1 MNAFST
7 DNIFANNI
15 TGTTVNATANFIGDG
30 SLLTNL
36 PIPPLAI
43 KYPVGTIQGFIQTHQ
58 YSGASGIMQT
68 NRLVGYYITIEK
80 NISIDTLYVR
90 ALTTNATARITYG
103 IYSINSAGYPDA
115 KLFNSTE
122 FTLAVSTLQTQSVSW
137 TLSAGTYFVAFNMN
151 SASGTLVGHTRANA
165 YNTAIGT
172 TDTAASFVGQ
182 GYDVARVY
190 STTLPTTFPAGAIS
204 TGTAAFNGLWFKIA

>member
-43 KYPVGTIQGFIQTHQ
+43 KYPVGTIQGFIQSHNYT
-58 YSGASGIMQT
+58 GNSGIMT
-68 NRLVGYYITIEK
+68 LNRIFGYYITIEK
-80 NISIDTLYVR
+80 NISIDTIYAR
-90 ALTTNATARITYG
+90 ASTTNAGARITYG

-122 FTLAVSTLQTQSVSW
+122 FTAAVSTLQTQAVSI
-137 TLSAGTYFVAFNMN
+137 TLNAGTYFVAYAMN
-151 SASGTLVGHTRANA
+151 SNSGAFVGHTRVQS

-172 TDTAASFVGQ
+172 TDTASTFAAQ
-182 GYDVARVY
+182 GYSVNFTY
-190 STTLPTTFPAGAIS
+190 STTLPATFPVGATS
-204 TGTAAFNGLWFKIA
+204 SGTASFNGLWFKIA

>member
-43 KYPVGTIQGFIQTHQ
+43 IYPVGTIQGFLQSNDFTTTT
-58 YSGASGIMQT
+58 GIMQI

-90 ALTTNATARITYG
+90 AGATNAASRITYG
-103 IYSINSAGYPDA
+103 IYNLNSVGYPDA

-122 FTLAVSTLQTQSVSW
+122 FTLAVSSSQTQAVSW
-137 TLSAGTYFVAFNMN
+137 TLSAGTYFVAANMN
-151 SASGTLVGHTRANA
+151 NSTGGMIGFTRFVAA
-165 YNTAIGT
+165 NTAIGT
-172 TDTAASFVGQ
+172 TDIAASFVPR
-182 GYDVARVY
+182 GYDVATTY

-204 TGTAAFNGLWFKIA
+204 SGTASFNGLWFKIA